1 MVEVVLTTRIY
12 LPVKNVKVLDSLID
26 KSEATSRSKVVEKIV
41 KGFLDDK

>member
-26 KSEATSRSKVVEKIV
+26 KSETTSRSKVVEKIV